1 MALISCPACGKEVSD
16 AAPACPHCGRPVV
29 LSSRVSPP
37 SSEVRTSGL
46 MGKRVKLHSLLS
58 ALSIIVGLVWMIVN
72 TASGQPSTAGTIFSI
87 GFMLGGLIRFVAARI
102 SIWWH
107 HK

>member
-1 MALISCPACGKEVSD
+1 MALITCPDCGREESD
-16 AAPACPHCGRPVV
+16 AAPACSHCGRQVV

-37 SSEVRTSGL
+37 SSEVRTIEL

-72 TASGQPSTAGTIFSI
+72 TASGQPSSAGTIGSI

-102 SIWWH
+102 SSWWH